1 MTEHQNGYIDTHV
14 HYWDGAVLR
23 YPWLESVPAINR
35 PFLPHDLEDASAG
48 LGLEQIVFVQAD
60 CAPEQA
66 IEEAAWV
73 TKLAQTVEP
82 RISGIVAAASL
93 ERGEAVRPQL
103 EGLSQYPLVKGIRR
117 LIQGQGLGFAT
128 QPDFVRGV
136 QIVAEFGFSFD
147 ICIFHPQ
154 AADAVT
160 LVAQCPNVSFVL
172 DHIGKPDI
180 RNGVMEP
187 WATHIRELAAFPNV
201 CCKLSG
207 MVTEADPAAWTAAD
221 LRPYAEH
228 IFDVFGADRIMFGGD
243 WPVATLA
250 ASYRRWFETASAF
263 IAELAPGEQQK
274 VLRENAIRFYRL
286 SD

>member
-1 MTEHQNGYIDTHV
+1 MTETTGYIDSHV
-14 HYWDGAVLR
+14 HYWDPAVLR
-23 YPWLESVPAINR
+23 YPWLESVPPINS
-35 PFLPHDLEDASAG
+35 PFLTADLAETTAG

-73 TKLAQTVEP
+73 TQLANVEP

-93 ERGEAVRPQL
+93 ERGEAVRAQL
-103 EGLSQYPLVKGIRR
+103 EGLKQYPLVKGIRR
-117 LIQGQGLGFAT
+117 LIQSEGLGFAT

-136 QIVAEFGFSFD
+136 QILAEFGFSFD
-147 ICIFHPQ
+147 ICIYHPQ

-160 LVAQCPNVSFVL
+160 LVAQCPNVLFIL

-180 RNGVMEP
+180 RNGVMQP
-187 WATHIRELAAFPNV
+187 WATRIRELAAFPNV
-201 CCKLSG
+201 YCKLSG
-207 MVTEADPAAWTAAD
+207 MANEADQRAWTAAD
-221 LRPYAEH
+221 LRPYAAH
-228 IFDVFGADRIMFGGD
+228 IFDVFGADRILFGGD
-243 WPVATLA
+243 WPVVTLA

-286 SD
+286 GD

>member
-1 MTEHQNGYIDTHV
+1 MTEQTRYIDTHV
-14 HYWDGAVLR
+14 HFWDPAALR

-35 PFLPHDLEDASAG
+35 AFLPTDLDEASAG

-60 CAPEQA
+60 CAPEQM

-73 TKLAQTVEP
+73 TQLANDEP
-82 RISGIVAAASL
+82 RISGIVAGASL

-117 LIQGQGLGFAT
+117 LIQGEGLGFAT

-187 WATHIRELAAFPNV
+187 WAMHMRELAAFPNV

-207 MVTEADPAAWTAAD
+207 MVTEADPEAWTAAD

-228 IFDVFGADRIMFGGD
+228 IFDVFGADRVMFGGD

-250 ASYRRWFETASAF
+250 ASYRSWFETASAF
-263 IAELAPGEQQK
+263 IAELAPGEQEK

-286 SD
+286 GD